1 MLFQQYF
8 IYTVLYFSCS
18 SKLYGQVSTFQSFTI
33 SAASYNPSNRISN
46 QYEWRLDLGLTTL
59 ELNQTKAYFFT
70 AGMLQPNIN
79 RFSTI
84 NDWKQY
90 DPGIQLRYHA
100 PGHTIVLI
108 SSVPDLIIFGFKIF
122 DSNGRLLKTDATKIA
137 SYFLT
142 KPIDMSGYTNG
153 IYYII
158 VYYLPENIA
167 MNQTND
173 YWTTTLKLLKQ

>member
-8 IYTVLYFSCS
+8 IYSVLCFSCS
-18 SKLYGQVSTFQSFTI
+18 SKLYGQVSAFQSFTI
-33 SAASYNPSNRISN
+33 SAASYNPSNHISN

-100 PGHTIVLI
+100 PSRPIVLF
-108 SSVPDLIIFGFKIF
+108 SSEPDLIIFGFKIF

-137 SYFLT
+137 SSYLA
-142 KPIDMSGYTNG
+142 KPIDLTGHSNG
-153 IYYII
+153 IYYLI
-158 VYYLPENIA
+158 VYYLPERIDLH
-167 MNQTND
+167 QTIS
-173 YWTTTLKLLKQ
+173 YYTSTLKIMKQ